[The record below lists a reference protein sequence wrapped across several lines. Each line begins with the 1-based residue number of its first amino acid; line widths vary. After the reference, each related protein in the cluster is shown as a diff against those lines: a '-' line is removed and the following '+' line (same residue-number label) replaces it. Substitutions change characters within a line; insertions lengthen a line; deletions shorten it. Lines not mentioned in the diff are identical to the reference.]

1 MMLVLYGLSV
11 QVLESEKVSIVDE
24 CDNQRLRSNML
35 SKEKTLF

>member
-11 QVLESEKVSIVDE
+11 QVLESEKVSMVDE
-24 CDNQRLRSNML
+24 RDNQQLRSNML